1 MPLKPHCCYT
11 YVDIFL
17 MLWFS
22 SCWSRLNNFRRKL
35 NTIFFAL
42 ISCNCCSL
50 VSPPWLVWAD
60 WSISFRISSMYRIM
74 ELSSPWTVPKRSPS
88 MLMTGSRLAEVMRK
102 KNQYK
107 KTGIVN
113 WYYLN
118 WIFCQILFFTFFWWH
133 NKIIKCALQK

>member
-35 NTIFFAL
+35 STIFFAL

-102 KNQYK
+102 KSIQEDWDCK
-107 KTGIVN
+107 LILSQ
-113 WYYLN
+113 LN
-118 WIFCQILFFTFFWWH
+118 FLSNFIFHFLLMAQ
-133 NKIIKCALQK
+133 